1 MKVDEDN
8 FYLIFNLF
16 SNYVHILP
24 ITFYPTE
31 SNERD
36 SGYTNDADLGYF
48 FFFETAEASLSR
60 VLKGMKKLFL
70 MSSFKCRGL
79 KSKFNIKN

>member
-60 VLKGMKKLFL
+60 VSKGMKKIISNEQF
-70 MSSFKCRGL
+70 
-79 KSKFNIKN
+79 